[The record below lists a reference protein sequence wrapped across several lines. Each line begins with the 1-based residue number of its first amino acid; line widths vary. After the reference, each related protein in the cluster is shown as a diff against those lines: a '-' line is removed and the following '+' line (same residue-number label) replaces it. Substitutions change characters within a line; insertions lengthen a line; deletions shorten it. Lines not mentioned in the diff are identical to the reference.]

1 MKVRKDLIAVCMII
15 PALLILVSSC
25 SNIGRAEVPVPP
37 KTTDISTDPVEK
49 PSIETPSEVEIPVVE
64 SPVETP
70 PVIVEP
76 LDPEDVVPP
85 NTAPAEEIPPVE
97 VVPEAIVYMIGDKG
111 EAIRGIQTSLN
122 KFNYNLKADGS
133 FGSRTLWA
141 VKNFQTK
148 NKLPV
153 NGIVDETVLEKLSLQ
168 PTKETTYVP
177 PPLATATT
185 VSDTTIENFV
195 NYKGLSSSTSYL
207 IWVDTKA
214 IYTYVFTG
222 YQGHWN
228 LVRSMRS
235 TVGSAETPTITGT
248 FKVIGKGSYFTVPD
262 HEEWICKYYTQFYQN
277 YLIHSVVYDVNDNL
291 VDGRLGKKLSHG
303 CVRVALENAKYIYDN
318 VPLGSTVY
326 LN

>member
-1 MKVRKDLIAVCMII
+1 MKGRKSLIAVCVII
-15 PALLILVSSC
+15 PALLILASSC

-37 KTTDISTDPVEK
+37 ETNDIATGSDVKPPV
-49 PSIETPSEVEIPVVE
+49 ETPSDVEIPVDA
-64 SPVETP
+64 P
-70 PVIVEP
+70 PVIVETP
-76 LDPEDVVPP
+76 DAEVVVTPITTPP
-85 NTAPAEEIPPVE
+85 EEILPVE
-97 VVPEAIVYMIGDKG
+97 VIPAPVVYTIGDTG

-122 KFNYNLKADGS
+122 KFNYNLKVDGS

-153 NGIVDETVLEKLSLQ
+153 NGIVDELVLEKLCLQ

-177 PPLATATT
+177 PPPATTTT

-195 NYKGLSSSTSYL
+195 NNKGLSSSTSYL

-222 YQGHWN
+222 YEGNWD

-235 TVGSAETPTITGT
+235 TVGSAETPTIKGT

-277 YLIHSVVYDVNDNL
+277 YLIHSVVYDVNDKL
-291 VDGRLGKKLSHG
+291 VDGRLGMKLSHG
-303 CVRVALENAKYIYDN
+303 CVRVALENAKYIYYN
-318 VPLGSTVY
+318 VPIGSTVY